1 MKDTHIK
8 TNYKDFSML
17 FIWVFFFCRWV
28 YGILGWSGS
37 MTSDEIKYYVK
48 YLANN
53 RNESQETDER
63 DLILV
68 YDNT

>member
-1 MKDTHIK
+1 
-8 TNYKDFSML
+8 ML
-17 FIWVFFFCRWV
+17 FIWVFYSRWV
-28 YGILGWSGS
+28 YGILGWSES

-48 YLANN
+48 LLACN
-53 RNESQETDER
+53 RNESQETDEK